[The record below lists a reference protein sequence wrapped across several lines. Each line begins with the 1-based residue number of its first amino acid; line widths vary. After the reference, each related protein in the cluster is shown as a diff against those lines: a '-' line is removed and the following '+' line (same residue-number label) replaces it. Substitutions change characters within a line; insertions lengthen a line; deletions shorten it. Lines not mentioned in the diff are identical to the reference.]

1 MFILTPGIQLIQ
13 RLHHGGGSLH
23 EVVAALEAD
32 MEAMYEMIDRYG
44 GGGSSN
50 TADNS
55 GATSSNNTNDA
66 NSERQVSV
74 WKDLTSLRKLKQ
86 QLFLLVRWLE
96 NCLG

>member
-1 MFILTPGIQLIQ
+1 MFIRTSGIQLIQ

-44 GGGSSN
+44 GGGGSN

-55 GATSSNNTNDA
+55 GVTSSNNTNDA
-66 NSERQVSV
+66 NNQGQVS
-74 WKDLTSLRKLKQ
+74 R
-86 QLFLLVRWLE
+86 
-96 NCLG
+96 